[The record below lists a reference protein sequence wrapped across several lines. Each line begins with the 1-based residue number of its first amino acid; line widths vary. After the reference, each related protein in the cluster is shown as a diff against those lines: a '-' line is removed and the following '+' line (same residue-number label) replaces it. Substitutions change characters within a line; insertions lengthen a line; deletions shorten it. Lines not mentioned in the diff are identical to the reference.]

1 MSARILVTGASGFIG
16 QHVTRQLLDS
26 GRRVRV
32 LARRPDLL
40 PPDVA
45 SRAEICQ
52 GDIRDASAVDRA
64 LSGAD
69 VVLHLAACARAWS
82 RDANEFRDVNIRAV
96 TTLVQAARRHG
107 TRRFVHVSTV
117 LTLKGDAV
125 ARTPTPYEATKR
137 AGDRIVEDS
146 GMAVVVH
153 PTRVFGPGPLNDA
166 NGVTRLIA
174 SYLGGG
180 LVVRLNDHD
189 VQANYVHVADVA
201 AGIVLAADTG
211 ECGAHYVLGG
221 ENLSV
226 RELLDRVAVLSGVR
240 RPVHVVHPAI
250 ALAAVSVAEA
260 WGRLGGDVPLTRGWV
275 RSFLEDQRLNGEA
288 APPGYRPRPVD
299 EGLRATIDWL
309 RERRAS

>member
-1 MSARILVTGASGFIG
+1 MSARVLVTGASGFIG
-16 QHVTRQLLDS
+16 QYVTRQLLDS

-40 PPDVA
+40 PPDMVG
-45 SRAEICQ
+45 RVEICQ
-52 GDIRDASAVDRA
+52 GDIRDAAAVDRA
-64 LSGAD
+64 LIGAD
-69 VVLHLAACARAWS
+69 LVIHLAACARAWS
-82 RDANEFRDVNIRAV
+82 RDANEFRDVNTRAV
-96 TTLVQAARRHG
+96 TTLVQASRRHG
-107 TRRFVHVSTV
+107 ARRFVHVSTV
-117 LTLKGDAV
+117 LTLRGAPV
-125 ARTPTPYEATKR
+125 GRTPTPYEATKR
-137 AGDRIVEDS
+137 AGDRIVEES
-146 GMAVVVH
+146 GIAVVVH

-174 SYLGGG
+174 AYLSGG

-211 ECGAHYVLGG
+211 ECGTHYALGG

-226 RELLDRVAVLSGVR
+226 RALLGRVAALSGVR
-240 RPVHVVHPAI
+240 RTVHVVNPAI

-260 WGRLGGDVPLTRGWV
+260 WGRFGGAVPLTRGWV

-288 APPGYRPRPVD
+288 APAGYRPRPVD
-299 EGLRATIDWL
+299 EGLRDTIDWL
-309 RERRAS
+309 RGRNAS